1 MTSLLLDTPLS
12 IEQQDYLS
20 TIKES
25 GNCLLAIINEI
36 LDFSKIE
43 AGKLDLES
51 IELNLRALVHDS
63 AGLVAEAARHKG
75 LESKFVF
82 DEDLPT
88 WVIGDPVRLRQIL
101 LNLLS
106 NAVKFTDKGSIALHV
121 SRQEQSSSGVV
132 LRFTVTDTGVG
143 IPLLAQARLF
153 ESFTQADNST
163 TRKYGGT
170 GLGLTISKRLAELM
184 GGTIGV
190 TSESGRGSSFWF
202 TVHLPVSDKTSLS
215 ISPLKDA
222 IASVSHDAQSR
233 ARILV
238 VEDNAINQKVAVHL
252 LSRLG
257 YLADVAGHGAEA
269 LEMVQKYP
277 YDLVLMDCQMP
288 VMDGF
293 EAARAIRAA
302 GEPFLHVPIVALTA
316 SVLPGQRAKCLAAGM
331 NDYLAKPVR
340 KEALDAILQRWLPA
354 VAQPWRKQAA
364 PVDSLAR

>member
-1 MTSLLLDTPLS
+1 
-12 IEQQDYLS
+12 
-20 TIKES
+20 
-25 GNCLLAIINEI
+25 
-36 LDFSKIE
+36 
-43 AGKLDLES
+43 
-51 IELNLRALVHDS
+51 
-63 AGLVAEAARHKG
+63 
-75 LESKFVF
+75 
-82 DEDLPT
+82 
-88 WVIGDPVRLRQIL
+88 
-101 LNLLS
+101 
-106 NAVKFTDKGSIALHV
+106 
-121 SRQEQSSSGVV
+121 
-132 LRFTVTDTGVG
+132 
-143 IPLLAQARLF
+143 LF

-202 TVHLPVSDKTSLS
+202 TVHLLVSDKTSLA

-222 IASVSHDAQSR
+222 LASVPRDAQSR
-233 ARILV
+233 VRILV

-257 YLADVAGHGAEA
+257 YLSHVAGHGAEA

-302 GEPFLHVPIVALTA
+302 GEPFMCVPIVALTA

-354 VAQPWRKQAA
+354 RAQPWRKQ
-364 PVDSLAR
+364 PVPAYADSEPRA